1 MKNSMTF
8 SLCLVL
14 SLSLLA
20 GCSGGDQTTDLAPPQ
35 TDAAA
40 AAAPEVQSFSGEVVE
55 TMDAG
60 GYTYVLVDTG
70 SEQIW
75 AASNQFVVAM
85 NDRVTVPI
93 ESPMADFRSETLDRS
108 FDLIYFASRIVP
120 EGTALGGG
128 MGSPHGGAMGGG
140 MVSDHA
146 PTMGGHTTAADAGVE
161 AGTITIP
168 EGGLKI
174 AAIWTDREALS
185 GKTVVV
191 SGKVVKYNGGIMG
204 TNWLHIQDGSGS
216 AADGTNDL
224 TVTTATPVAVGDIV
238 TVTGALTLDK
248 DFGSGY
254 RYATIIMDAEVTKQ

>member
-1 MKNSMTF
+1 
-8 SLCLVL
+8 
-14 SLSLLA
+14 
-20 GCSGGDQTTDLAPPQ
+20 GGDQATDLAPRQ

-40 AAAPEVQSFSGEVVE
+40 AAAPEVKAFSGEVLE
-55 TMDAG
+55 TMNAG
-60 GYTYVLVDTG
+60 GYPYVLLGTET
-70 SEQIW
+70 EQIW
-75 AASNQFVVAM
+75 AASNEFEVAVG
-85 NDRVTVPI
+85 DRVTVPI

-120 EGTALGGG
+120 EGAALGGG
-128 MGSPHGGAMGGG
+128 MGSPHGAGMGGG

-146 PTMGGHTTAADAGVE
+146 PAMGGHTTAADAGIE
-161 AGTITIP
+161 AGTITTP

-174 AAIWTDREALS
+174 AAIWTDRQALS
-185 GKTVVV
+185 GKPVVV

-216 AADGTNDL
+216 AAEGTNDL
-224 TVTTATPVAVGDIV
+224 TVTTATPFAVGDIV

-254 RYATIIMDAEVTKQ
+254 RYATIILDAEVTKQ

>member
-1 MKNSMTF
+1 MKYSMTF

-14 SLSLLA
+14 CLSLLA
-20 GCSGGDQTTDLAPPQ
+20 GCSDDDQTTDLAPPQ

-40 AAAPEVQSFSGEVVE
+40 AAATVIQSFSGEVLE
-55 TMDAG
+55 TMNAG
-60 GYTYVLVDTG
+60 GYTYVLLGTET
-70 SEQIW
+70 EQIW
-75 AASNQFVVAM
+75 AASNEFEVAVG
-85 NDRVTVPI
+85 DRVTVPI

-120 EGTALGGG
+120 EGAALGGG
-128 MGSPHGGAMGGG
+128 TGSPHGGAMGGG
-140 MVSDHA
+140 MASGHTPA
-146 PTMGGHTTAADAGVE
+146 MAGHTTAGDAGIE
-161 AGTITIP
+161 AGSIKTP
-168 EGGLKI
+168 EGGLTVGT
-174 AAIWTDREALS
+174 IWADRAALS

-191 SGKVVKYNGGIMG
+191 SGRVVKYNGGIMG

>member
-1 MKNSMTF
+1 MRNLMSF
-8 SLCLVL
+8 SLCLI
-14 SLSLLA
+14 LA
-20 GCSGGDQTTDLAPPQ
+20 LAALTGCGANNADTDLAPPQ
-35 TDAAA
+35 TDATAA
-40 AAAPEVQSFSGEVVE
+40 TAPEIESFSGEVVE

-60 GYTYVLVDTG
+60 GYTYVLIDTG

-75 AASNQFVVAM
+75 AASNQFIIAQG
-85 NDRVTVPI
+85 DRVTVPI
-93 ESPMADFRSETLDRS
+93 ESPMADFRSETLDKS

-128 MGSPHGGAMGGG
+128 MGSPHGNAMGGG

-146 PTMGGHTTAADAGVE
+146 PTMGGHTTAEDAGIEV
-161 AGTITIP
+161 GTIETP
-168 EGGLKI
+168 EDGLRI
-174 AAIWTDREALS
+174 AAIWAGREVLS

-224 TVTTATPVAVGDIV
+224 TVTSATPVAVGDIV
-238 TVTGALTLDK
+238 TVTGVLTLDK

-254 RYATIIMDAEVTKQ
+254 RYAAIIMDGEIKK

>member
-1 MKNSMTF
+1 MRNSISF
-8 SLCLVL
+8 SLCLI
-14 SLSLLA
+14 LA
-20 GCSGGDQTTDLAPPQ
+20 LAALTGCGANNADTDLAPPV
-35 TDAAA
+35 TDATTAG
-40 AAAPEVQSFSGEVVE
+40 APEIQSFSGEVVE
-55 TMDAG
+55 TMEAG

-75 AASNQFVVAM
+75 AASNQFVVAQG
-85 NDRVTVPI
+85 DRVTVPI
-93 ESPMADFRSETLDRS
+93 ESPMADFHSETLDRS

-128 MGSPHGGAMGGG
+128 MGSPHGGTMGGG

-161 AGTITIP
+161 EGTIDTP

-174 AAIWTDREALS
+174 AAIWADRKVLS

-191 SGKVVKYNGGIMG
+191 SGKVVKYNGGLMG

-216 AADGTNDL
+216 AAESTNDL
-224 TVTTATPVAVGDIV
+224 TVTSATPVAVGDIV

-254 RYATIIMDAEVTKQ
+254 RYAAIIMDAEIKK

>member
-1 MKNSMTF
+1 MKNSMSF

-14 SLSLLA
+14 TLTVLA
-20 GCSGGDQTTDLAPPQ
+20 GCGGNTADTDLAPPQ
-35 TDAAA
+35 NDGSTAPAPAA
-40 AAAPEVQSFSGEVVE
+40 QTISGEVME

-60 GYTYVLVDTG
+60 GYTYILVDTG
-70 SEQIW
+70 AEQIW
-75 AASNQFVVAM
+75 AASNQFEVAVG
-85 NDRVTVPI
+85 DRMTVPI

-128 MGSPHGGAMGGG
+128 LGSPHGGAMGEG

-146 PTMGGHTTAADAGVE
+146 PAMGGHTTAADAGVD
-161 AGTITIP
+161 AGAIETP
-168 EGGLKI
+168 EGGLTI
-174 AAIWTDREALS
+174 ASIWADREALA
-185 GKTVVV
+185 GQTVVV

-224 TVTTATPVAVGDIV
+224 TITSATAVAVGDIV
-238 TVTGALTLDK
+238 TVTGAVTLNK

-254 RYATIIMDAEVTKQ
+254 RYATIILDAEVTTK